1 MADEFNP
8 YHVWLGIPLK
18 DQPANYYRLL
28 SLDLFEADG
37 DVIDS
42 AADRQ
47 TAHLRT
53 FQSGKHGELTQRLLN
68 EVAAARVCLLDPK
81 KRAAYDQQI
90 KARLAVLSA
99 AATPAGAVPS
109 ATGGSAQCQFP
120 HRPDR
125 LPTVAAPTPNT
136 PVAAALPQPANDWEH
151 LLGDMAAMPASRAS
165 GKPPGVSTAKTI
177 AAKRAAG
184 NRNMSIGIAAAA
196 LLIAAAGIG
205 WFALQGSTSEGTIVF
220 DWPSDER
227 AEATLTV
234 DNAPL
239 PAPANGAWEYR
250 GPAGPHHIVALRPA
264 YTLDAT
270 VELAAGQRQNIPA
283 DWKPKALVVLSW
295 PLSQRNGAELK
306 IDGRQ
311 RPVTQQEPLE
321 LAVEPGPHVVQI
333 TRPNAAPIV
342 RSATVALQGRAL
354 IAIAPPPPN
363 ATKLVFDWPADER
376 KDAELVIDG
385 SKQSVPSGSDSA
397 SFALVVA
404 PGAASS
410 R

>member
-177 AAKRAAG
+177 AAKLRSRQSQYVDRDCRCGAVDRRGWDRLVRASG
-184 NRNMSIGIAAAA
+184 LYVRGHNR
-196 LLIAAAGIG
+196 
-205 WFALQGSTSEGTIVF
+205 V
-220 DWPSDER
+220 R
-227 AEATLTV
+227 
-234 DNAPL
+234 
-239 PAPANGAWEYR
+239 
-250 GPAGPHHIVALRPA
+250 
-264 YTLDAT
+264 
-270 VELAAGQRQNIPA
+270 
-283 DWKPKALVVLSW
+283 
-295 PLSQRNGAELK
+295 
-306 IDGRQ
+306 
-311 RPVTQQEPLE
+311 
-321 LAVEPGPHVVQI
+321 LAV
-333 TRPNAAPIV
+333 R
-342 RSATVALQGRAL
+342 
-354 IAIAPPPPN
+354 
-363 ATKLVFDWPADER
+363 
-376 KDAELVIDG
+376 
-385 SKQSVPSGSDSA
+385 
-397 SFALVVA
+397 
-404 PGAASS
+404 
-410 R
+410 